1 MDLWLFVTLQRML
14 EGIEVGGERAGP
26 GAPSGSSDLIDR
38 NDFQPVCF
46 HLTGGSGKAWVGRSW
61 CSSEEREARR
71 LAWPRCREMMARVD
85 LGSGLE
91 LRGELPWALGRD
103 EKTGEHEV
111 RHWSLGPQS
120 LCTSAIHS
128 MQTRWTVVFSEHPL
142 FPGSSGWGAL
152 LPTLRASGTCQLP
165 WISLMCLRLIHSFTL
180 GGLFY
185 LSLWNSNLQKILF
198 YSKPHFSLLFQCN

>member
-1 MDLWLFVTLQRML
+1 MIFNLFVFISQGDQERPEWEGVDALQRRGRPGGWPDPDAGRWWPEWTWALVWSL
-14 EGIEVGGERAGP
+14 EV
-26 GAPSGSSDLIDR
+26 
-38 NDFQPVCF
+38 N
-46 HLTGGSGKAWVGRSW
+46 
-61 CSSEEREARR
+61 RR
-71 LAWPRCREMMARVD
+71 
-85 LGSGLE
+85 GL
-91 LRGELPWALGRD
+91 LGRD

-142 FPGSSGWGAL
+142 LPGSSGWGAL

-165 WISLMCLRLIHSFTL
+165 WISVMCLRLIHSFTL

-185 LSLWNSNLQKILF
+185 LALWNSNLQKILF